1 MASASF
7 FLIYYLL
14 SAFDVRRMIISEVC
28 LLVYYAYGIASIQ
41 VPFAFVTFTVH
52 RFCLILYYTRPF
64 FRTKKWVLVCIAGQ
78 WISEF
83 LISLPFIFRSGH
95 YCLVPLWALIYLCT
109 LVVILPSFINI
120 ILNIRIFIYIRS
132 STQRVQPA
140 YTVTR
145 ITNGNNFQQQQ
156 QQQQHPLISRREIA
170 FLRQMIFMFIM
181 FIGGWGPTYFMLF
194 ISQFISIRLIVRES
208 LVLLCELSLL
218 SLIINLFI
226 CNRELRQHLF
236 NKIRFRLIRE

>member
-1 MASASF
+1 MASAIF
-7 FLIYYLL
+7 FIIYLILTN
-14 SAFDVRRMIISEVC
+14 FDARRFIISDVC
-28 LLVYYAYGIASIQ
+28 LVIYYAYSIASIQ
-41 VPFAFVTFTVH
+41 MPFAFVTFTVH
-52 RFCLILYYTRPF
+52 RFCSILYHTRPF
-64 FRTKKWVLVCIAGQ
+64 FRTNKWVFICIAGQ

-109 LVVILPSFINI
+109 LVVILPSIINI

-140 YTVTR
+140 YAVTQ
-145 ITNGNNFQQQQ
+145 ITNGNNF
-156 QQQQHPLISRREIA
+156 QQQHPLISRREIA

-194 ISQFISIRLIVRES
+194 IPQFISVQRILRES

-236 NKIRFRLIRE
+236 NKIRFCFVRE